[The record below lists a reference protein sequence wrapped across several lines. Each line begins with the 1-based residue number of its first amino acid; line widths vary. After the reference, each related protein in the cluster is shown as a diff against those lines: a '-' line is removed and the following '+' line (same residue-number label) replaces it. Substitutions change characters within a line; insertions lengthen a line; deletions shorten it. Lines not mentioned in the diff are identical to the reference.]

1 MALFQAHS
9 RDWRKLWIT
18 LAVTAGVLA
27 VLVWQFDLEVGKFFL
42 RSMFLG
48 Q

>member
-1 MALFQAHS
+1 MIVS
-9 RDWRKLWIT
+9 RAKFHGRRKLWIS

-27 VLVWQFDLEVGKFFL
+27 VLVWQLDLEVGKFFL